1 MKKTRH
7 PSEQGLFLPTYP
19 ESQALQNLLRLSMV
33 TFMLLFFGSL
43 FQVQAV
49 PGKTQPQI
57 SILKS
62 GLAIKDVLKHVEEQ
76 SQYRFFY
83 NHARV
88 NVSER
93 VNVNVK
99 GVSIQRVLD
108 EVLRNTDIGY
118 KITGR
123 QILLYKRMRIR
134 LDSVS
139 LENYRDIRMDVKAV
153 VFTVSGR
160 VTGSGGEPL
169 PGANLVLKGSTTGT
183 STNAE
188 GYYSLALPNGT
199 GTLIFSFI
207 GYDTQEITVNDRSVL
222 DVVLKENKQAL
233 NEVVVVGYGTQKR
246 VNLTGA
252 LSTLDMKVKENTPLT
267 NTSQALHGVSGLWV
281 NQAGSKPGADNATIR
296 IRGVGTTNNSNPLV
310 LVNGIEYDMNMVNPN
325 DIETITVLK
334 DASAAIYGSRAA
346 NGVILIT
353 TKTGKEG
360 KTQINYNFSYGF
372 QSPTRMPDVVWDP
385 IQYMQLKNQAL
396 RNEGKTVVD
405 YSDAQIEQYQKGMA
419 TNPYAYPNVN
429 WFDLVMRNG
438 KLNQHHLQFSGGG
451 ERLTYS
457 MALGYMNQQGVLIA
471 NDKANR
477 YSLDLNIS
485 AKVTKNLHVGANLIG
500 SYRTSEEPVNSTS
513 SYFGSLMRVLPIFT
527 PYVSDG
533 RYGNVVF
540 RTPGRNAIE
549 NPMKL
554 VREGQRSYG
563 AQRILTKLYADYQLP
578 HNLKYSVNLGFDKQ
592 DDLER
597 RFDSK
602 VNTYDPLTLAP
613 FPYGNPVS
621 FNSNASNLNL
631 TFYQTLSWEQTL
643 GANHNISAMLG
654 QSYNSFDQGGFSS
667 SIESTPGSTL
677 TDIGAGSLNPAVT
690 GAITKD
696 RLASYFGRVNYAYK
710 EKYLL
715 EAVLRYDGSSRFASG
730 KRWGLFPGLSG
741 GWRIDQEDFFHLKFL
756 NLLKVRA
763 SYGKLG
769 NQSVPLYSYLNVVS
783 LGGDYS
789 FGGVIQPGAAT
800 TAYNDPAISWET
812 TANYNAGLDFEAWSG
827 KLGGEFDLF
836 SRKTTGILRSVAI
849 PSQVGALN
857 GPQRNIGAVNNSGF
871 ELSLSHRNRFND
883 FRYELRAGLSYV
895 KNEIQDLRGETII
908 SGRRILKEGA
918 PIDAY
923 YLYQAEGI
931 YQTKEEINNSAIVSS
946 AVKPGYLKYKDINND
961 GKINGDDR
969 TVTGSSIPKW
979 NYSFMINLSY
989 KRFSLNTFLQGVQG
1003 ISIYPTANL
1012 AYPVN
1017 NGAGLTKEWA
1027 TDSWT
1032 PENTGARLPLLT
1044 TPQGASENY
1053 QNSTFWLRD
1062 ASYLRVQNVQ
1072 LQYAFPEEWLGKA
1085 KISKLNLFFN
1095 LQNFFTFSK
1104 YKDSD
1109 PERNI
1114 KQDTLYD
1121 YPLLKTLSF
1130 GLSASF

>member
-1 MKKTRH
+1 MYCPILPGYNVLPNPLRLFMVT
-7 PSEQGLFLPTYP
+7 SIILFLATFFQI
-19 ESQALQNLLRLSMV
+19 QA
-33 TFMLLFFGSL
+33 GPGI
-43 FQVQAV
+43 VQS
-49 PGKTQPQI
+49 QI
-57 SILKS
+57 SILKN
-62 GLAIKDVLKHVEEQ
+62 GAPIRELLKQVEEQ

-83 NHARV
+83 NHNRV
-88 NVSER
+88 NVLEK
-93 VNVNVK
+93 VNVHIK
-99 GVSIQRVLD
+99 GATVPRALD
-108 EVLRNTDIGY
+108 EIFRNTDIGY
-118 KITGR
+118 KISGR
-123 QILLYKRMRIR
+123 HILLYRRMRIR
-134 LDSVS
+134 MDTVS
-139 LENYRDIRMDVKAV
+139 LDAHRDIRSDLSAA
-153 VFTVSGR
+153 VFTVSGK
-160 VTGSGGEPL
+160 VTGNAGEPI
-169 PGANLVLKGSTTGT
+169 PGANVVLKGSTTGT

-188 GYYSLALPNGT
+188 GNYSLNIPAGS

-207 GYDTQEITVNDRSVL
+207 GYDTQEVPVNDRSVL
-222 DVVLKENKQAL
+222 DVVLKENNQAL
-233 NEVVVVGYGTQKR
+233 NEVVVVGYGTQKK

-252 LSTLDMKVKENTPLT
+252 LSTLDMKTKENTPVT

-281 NQAGSKPGADNATIR
+281 NQTGSKPGADNATIR

-310 LVNGIEYDMNMVNPN
+310 LVNGMEYDMNAVNPN

-405 YSDAQIEQYQKGMA
+405 YSDAQIDQYQKGIA
-419 TNPYAYPNVN
+419 TNPYAYPNIN
-429 WFDLVMRNG
+429 WFDRVMRNG
-438 KLNQHHLQFSGGG
+438 KLNQHHLQFSGGSDK
-451 ERLTYS
+451 LLYS
-457 MALGYMNQQGVLIA
+457 VALGYMNQKGVLID
-471 NDKANR
+471 NDKADR
-477 YSLDLNIS
+477 YSLDLNLS
-485 AKVTKNLHVGANLIG
+485 AKVTKNLRIGANLIG
-500 SYRTSEEPVNSTS
+500 NYRTSEEPVDGTS

-527 PYVSDG
+527 PYVQDG

-540 RTPGRNAIE
+540 RTPGRNSIE

-554 VREGQRSYG
+554 VKEGQRTYG
-563 AQRILTKLYADYQLP
+563 VQRIFTKLFADYQLP
-578 HNLKYSVNLGFDKQ
+578 YNLKYSINFGFDKL
-592 DDLER
+592 DSLER
-597 RFDSK
+597 RFNSR
-602 VNTYDPLTLAP
+602 VNTYEPLTLAP
-613 FPYGNPVS
+613 MTYGNPFAYNAS
-621 FNSNASNLNL
+621 ASNLNL
-631 TFYQTLSWEQTL
+631 TIYQTLSWDHTL
-643 GANHNISAMLG
+643 GKDHFISAMIG
-654 QSYNSFDQGGFSS
+654 QSHNDFDRGKFSAN
-667 SIESTPGSTL
+667 IESTPGNSL
-677 TDIGAGSLNPAVT
+677 TDINAGSLNPAVT
-690 GAITKD
+690 GAVTRD
-696 RLASYFGRVNYAYK
+696 RLASYFGRVNYAFR

-715 EAVLRYDGSSRFASG
+715 EAVLRYDGSSRFARG
-730 KRWGLFPGLSG
+730 ERWGLFPGLSA
-741 GWRIDQEDFFHLKFL
+741 GWRIDQEGFFDLKFI
-756 NLLKVRA
+756 NLLKLRA

-769 NQSVPLYSYLNVVS
+769 NQSVPLYSYLNVVA
-783 LGGDYS
+783 LGSDYS
-789 FGGVIQPGAAT
+789 FGNVIQPGAAT

-812 TANYNAGLDFEAWSG
+812 TTNYNAGIDLEAWSG
-827 KLGGEFDLF
+827 KLGMEFDIF
-836 SRKTTGILRSVAI
+836 SRKTTGILRQVAI
-849 PSQVGALN
+849 PSQVGALE
-857 GPQRNIGAVNNSGF
+857 GPSRNIGAVNNSGF
-871 ELSLSHRNRFND
+871 ELSLSHRNRFNE
-883 FRYELRAGLSYV
+883 FRYELRGGLSYV
-895 KNEIQDLRGETII
+895 KNEVKDLKGETVI

-923 YLYQAEGI
+923 YILHADGI
-931 YQTKEEINNSAIVSS
+931 YQNQEEIKNSATVSS

-969 TVTGSSIPKW
+969 IVTGSSIPKW

-989 KRFSLNTFLQGVQG
+989 KRLSLNTFLQGVQG

-1027 TDSWT
+1027 TDAWT
-1032 PENTGARLPLLT
+1032 PENTGARLPILT

-1072 LQYAFPEEWLGKA
+1072 LSYAFPEQMLGKA
-1085 KISKLNLFFN
+1085 KINKLNLFVN

>member
-1 MKKTRH
+1 
-7 PSEQGLFLPTYP
+7 
-19 ESQALQNLLRLSMV
+19 MV
-33 TFMLLFFGSL
+33 TLMLLFFGSL
-43 FQVQAV
+43 FQVQAD
-49 PGKTQPQI
+49 PGSAQPQI

-62 GLAIKDVLKHVEEQ
+62 GVAIKDLLKQVEAQ

-88 NVSER
+88 DVSEK
-93 VNVNVK
+93 VNVNIK
-99 GVSIQRVLD
+99 GASVTRALD
-108 EVLRNTDIGY
+108 EIFRSTDIGY

-123 QILLYKRMRIR
+123 QILLYRRMHIR

-139 LENYRDIRMDVKAV
+139 LDHHRDIRSDVIAAV
-153 VFTVSGR
+153 FAVSGK
-160 VTGSGGEPL
+160 VTGSGGEPI
-169 PGANLVLKGSTTGT
+169 PGANVVLKGTTTGT

-188 GYYSLALPNGT
+188 GNFSLTIPSGS

-207 GYDTQEITVNDRSVL
+207 GYDTQEVPVNDRAVL
-222 DVVLKENKQAL
+222 DVVLKENNQAL
-233 NEVVVVGYGTQKR
+233 NEVVVVGYGTQKK

-252 LSTLDMKVKENTPLT
+252 LSTLDMKTKENTPVT

-310 LVNGIEYDMNMVNPN
+310 LVNGVEYDMNMVNPN

-353 TKTGKEG
+353 TKAGKEG

-372 QSPTRMPDVVWDP
+372 QSPTRMPDVVWNP

-405 YSDAQIEQYQKGMA
+405 YSDAQIDQYQKGMA
-419 TNPYAYPNVN
+419 TNPYAYPNIN
-429 WFDLVMRNG
+429 WFDQVMRKG
-438 KLNQHHLQFSGGG
+438 KLNQHHLQFSGGSDK
-451 ERLTYS
+451 LTYS
-457 MALGYMNQQGVLIA
+457 LALGYMNQQGVLID
-471 NDKANR
+471 NDKADR
-477 YSLDLNIS
+477 YSLDLNLS
-485 AKVTKNLHVGANLIG
+485 AKVTKNLRVGANLIG
-500 SYRTSEEPVNSTS
+500 SYRHSQEPVDGTS
-513 SYFGSLMRVLPIFT
+513 SYFGALMRVLPIFT
-527 PYVSDG
+527 PYVQDG
-533 RYGNVVF
+533 RYGNVAF
-540 RTPGRNAIE
+540 RTPGRNSIE

-554 VREGQRSYG
+554 VKEGQRTYG
-563 AQRILTKLYADYQLP
+563 VQRLLTKLYADYQLP
-578 HNLKYSVNLGFDKQ
+578 HNLKYSINFGFDKL
-592 DDLER
+592 DSLER
-597 RFDSK
+597 RFNSR

-613 FPYGNPVS
+613 MTYGNPVAY
-621 FNSNASNLNL
+621 NATGDNLNL

-643 GANHNISAMLG
+643 GGSHNVSAMIG
-654 QSYNSFDQGGFSS
+654 QSYNDFDRGKFSS
-667 SIESTPGSTL
+667 SVESTPGSTL
-677 TDIGAGSLNPAVT
+677 TDIGAGSLNPAVG
-690 GAITKD
+690 GAVTRD
-696 RLASYFGRVNYAYK
+696 RLASYFGRINYAFK

-715 EAVLRYDGSSRFASG
+715 EAVLRYDGSSRFALG
-730 KRWGLFPGLSG
+730 KRWGLFPGISG
-741 GWRIDQEDFFHLKFL
+741 GWRIDQEDFFRLKFI
-756 NLLKVRA
+756 NLLKLRA
-763 SYGKLG
+763 SWGKLG

-800 TAYNDPAISWET
+800 TAYNDPGISWET
-812 TANYNAGLDFEAWSG
+812 TANYNAGIDLEAWSG
-827 KLGGEFDLF
+827 KLGAEFDIF
-836 SRKTTGILRSVAI
+836 TRKTTGILRQVAI
-849 PSQVGALN
+849 PSQVGALA
-857 GPQRNIGAVNNSGF
+857 GPSRNIGAVNNAGF
-871 ELSLSHRNRFND
+871 ELSLSHRNRIQD

-895 KNEIQDLRGETII
+895 KNEVKDLRGETVID
-908 SGRRILKEGA
+908 GRRILKEGA

-923 YLYQAEGI
+923 YLYQADGI
-931 YQTKEEINNSAIVSS
+931 YQTQDEIKNSATVSS
-946 AVKPGYLKYKDINND
+946 AVKPGYLKYRDVNND

-969 TVTGSSIPKW
+969 MVTGSSIPKW

-1017 NGAGLTKEWA
+1017 NGAGLTREWA

-1032 PENTGARLPLLT
+1032 PQNTGARLPILT

-1072 LQYAFPEEWLGKA
+1072 LNYAFPEQWLGKA
-1085 KISKLNLFFN
+1085 KISKLNVFFN

-1114 KQDTLYD
+1114 RQDTLYD
-1121 YPLLKTLSF
+1121 YPLLKTVSF

>member
-1 MKKTRH
+1 M
-7 PSEQGLFLPTYP
+7 L
-19 ESQALQNLLRLSMV
+19 
-33 TFMLLFFGSL
+33 TFVFLFFGSL
-43 FQVQAV
+43 FQVQAG
-49 PGKTQPQI
+49 PGSTQPQI
-57 SILKS
+57 SILKNS
-62 GLAIKDVLKHVEEQ
+62 IAIKDLLKQVEEQ
-76 SQYRFFY
+76 SQYRFIY

-88 NVSER
+88 NVSEK
-93 VNVNVK
+93 VNVNIK
-99 GVSIQRVLD
+99 GVSVPRALD
-108 EVLRNTDIGY
+108 EIFRNTDIGY

-139 LENYRDIRMDVKAV
+139 MENHRNIVTDIAST
-153 VFTVSGR
+153 VFAVSGK
-160 VTGSGGEPL
+160 VTGKGGEPI
-169 PGANLVLKGSTTGT
+169 PGVNVVLKGTNTGT
-183 STNAE
+183 STNAD
-188 GYYSLALPNGT
+188 GLFSLTIPNGN
-199 GTLIFSFI
+199 GTLTFSFI
-207 GYDTQEITVNDRSVL
+207 GYDTREVPINDRSVV
-222 DVVLKENKQAL
+222 DVVLNENNQAL
-233 NEVVVVGYGTQKR
+233 NEVVVVGYGTQKK

-252 LSTLDMKVKENTPLT
+252 LSTLDMSVKENTPVT
-267 NTSQALHGVSGLWV
+267 NTSQALHGLSGLWV
-281 NQAGSKPGADNATIR
+281 NQSGSKPGADNATIR

-310 LVNGIEYDMNMVNPN
+310 LVNGVEYDMNMVNPN

-353 TKTGKEG
+353 TKAGKEG
-360 KTQINYNFSYGF
+360 KTQINYNFSFGF

-405 YSDAQIEQYQKGMA
+405 YSDAQIDQYQKGMA
-419 TNPYAYPNVN
+419 TNPYAYPNIN
-429 WFDLVMRNG
+429 WFDLVTRDG
-438 KLNQHHLQFSGGG
+438 KLNQHHLQFSGGSD
-451 ERLTYS
+451 RLTYS
-457 MALGYMNQQGVLIA
+457 LALGYMNQQGVLIA
-471 NDKANR
+471 NDKADR
-477 YSLDLNIS
+477 YSLDLNLS
-485 AKVTKNLHVGANLIG
+485 AKVTKNLRVGANLIG
-500 SYRTSEEPVNSTS
+500 NYRTSQEPVDGTS

-527 PYVSDG
+527 PYVEDG

-540 RTPGRNAIE
+540 RTPGRNSIE

-554 VREGQRSYG
+554 IKEGDRKYGVQRLL
-563 AQRILTKLYADYQLP
+563 AKLYAEYQLP
-578 HNLKYSVNLGFDKQ
+578 HNLKYNINFGFDKL
-592 DDLER
+592 DSLER
-597 RFDSK
+597 RFNSR
-602 VNTYDPLTLAP
+602 VNTYDPLTLAAMT
-613 FPYGNPVS
+613 YGNPVAY
-621 FNSNASNLNL
+621 NSSANAVNL

-643 GANHNISAMLG
+643 AQHHTLSAMIG
-654 QSYNSFDQGGFSS
+654 QSYNDFDRGRFSS

-677 TDIGAGSLNPAVT
+677 TDIGSGSLNPAVAGNVT
-690 GAITKD
+690 RD
-696 RLASYFGRVNYAYK
+696 RLASYFGRVNYAFK

-730 KRWGLFPGLSG
+730 KRWGLFPGISG
-741 GWRIDQEDFFHLKFL
+741 GWRIDQERFFQARFV
-756 NLLKVRA
+756 NLLKLRA
-763 SYGKLG
+763 SWGKLG
-769 NQSVPLYSYLNVVS
+769 NQAVPLYSYLNVVA

-800 TAYNDPAISWET
+800 TTYNDPGITWET
-812 TANYNAGLDFEAWSG
+812 TTNYNAGIDFEGWNG
-827 KLGGEFDLF
+827 KLGAELDLF
-836 SRKTTGILRSVAI
+836 RRQTTGILRQVAI
-849 PSQVGALN
+849 PSQVGALG
-857 GPQRNIGAVNNSGF
+857 GPQRNIGAVDNSGF
-871 ELSLSHRNRFND
+871 ELSLSHRNRIGH
-883 FRYELRAGLSYV
+883 FRYELRASGSYV
-895 KNEIQDLRGETII
+895 KNEVKDLRGETVI
-908 SGRRILKEGA
+908 SDRRILKEGA

-923 YLYQAEGI
+923 YLYQADGI
-931 YQTKEEINNSAIVSS
+931 YQTQEEVKNSATVSS
-946 AVKPGYLKYKDINND
+946 AVKPGYLKYKDVNGD

-969 TVTGSSIPKW
+969 VVTGSSIPKW
-979 NYSFMINLSY
+979 TYSFVVNLSY
-989 KRFSLNTFLQGVQG
+989 KRLSLNTFLQGVQG

-1017 NGAGLTKEWA
+1017 NGAGLTREWA

-1032 PENTGARLPLLT
+1032 PQNTGARLPILT

-1072 LQYAFPEEWLGKA
+1072 LSYAFPDQWLSKA
-1085 KISKLNLFFN
+1085 KVSKLNLFFN